1 MVKNPKNWQ
10 PDFLY
15 GFLSCNSS
23 LGNKGIDMIFF
34 LLERSELED
43 YRTLY
48 DFFCSYFFVEIY
60 RITIRVYKLT
70 RLWPHRSHCVYLLAF
85 C

>member
-23 LGNKGIDMIFF
+23 LGNKDIDMIFF

-43 YRTLY
+43 
-48 DFFCSYFFVEIY
+48 
-60 RITIRVYKLT
+60 
-70 RLWPHRSHCVYLLAF
+70 
-85 C
+85 